1 MEPQATKFSNM
12 GRHELAGDSSDLTFT
27 TSTVQRDHEL
37 AGDVS
42 VEVRDGSFTWE
53 LESQTANI
61 SRINL
66 AIPKGKLTIV
76 VGQVGSGKSS
86 LLSAILGEMRTLEGQ
101 VLWNKKQN
109 TVSYATQRAWLL
121 NASLRD
127 NVTFGLPFDHARYQQ
142 VISACCLQPDIDIL
156 PAGDLTEIGEKGIN
170 LSGGQKQR
178 VSVARAMYAQTDIV
192 LLDDPLSAL
201 DAHVGSHLFDQGI
214 MGQLVKDCR
223 TVVLVTH
230 KLQYLE
236 HAHLIVAM
244 EKGQII
250 ARGTMEE
257 IRETSPDLHRGWMDA
272 ISECVRQIDEG
283 LEPNAGP
290 IFQNQTRKADHL
302 KRDDNSS
309 PVAAQHLL
317 LNRLSRHMS
326 VSSLASSVED
336 VWVRR
341 ADWCEDG
348 TKKDQAKF
356 VEDENKEKQPDGE
369 LGKLV
374 EAEERMEGDVKLKY
388 YVTYAAACGLHL
400 AILVLFLQVCKAGV
414 TLALDF
420 WLAAWSSGNVGGSID
435 ACNHTEANVNYTQ
448 WNTSQAISGPDTTG
462 YYVTGYTGLS
472 VGAIALTAAAVA
484 ASILSS
490 LRGAR
495 VMHDRMVNNIV
506 RAPLRFFDTT
516 PTGRIL
522 NRMSGD
528 QGTLD
533 NHLPG
538 DMVMFVQNCLD
549 VLSAFIALGV
559 ITPYF
564 LIGMIPIL
572 VFYYFMQKLFRSSAR
587 ELKRIESIKNSP
599 VFSQLAESFGGLST
613 IRAYRAEERFTDE
626 MMRRLNAGFT
636 PNMYLMAVECWLG
649 VRMVSAGAVIIFIA
663 GLSSV
668 VAGLQ
673 GLVSP
678 AWVGLAISYAIRIQI
693 QLFSVVSS
701 FANVEN
707 DMTRVERVD
716 TYSRVQGEV
725 YQHKSGNTVP
735 PVEWPASGTVQ
746 LEGVSARYDESLDGV
761 LTMVTA
767 NIRAGEK
774 VGICGRTGS
783 GKSSLTL
790 ALFRMIDM
798 FEGKI
803 SIDGVDIS
811 RVPLTLLRS
820 RLSIIPQ
827 DPVLFSGTI
836 RFNLD
841 PEENSDDEELWRAL
855 EIAQLKTLV
864 ADMPSKLDEMV
875 TEGGENFSVGQRQLF
890 CLARAFVRK
899 SRILIMDEATA
910 SVDMETDAILQEVIK
925 EAFGDRTVITV
936 AHRIAT
942 ILNSDRILVL
952 DQGKLMENDSP
963 ENLLKKPDGLF
974 TAMVKANK

>member
-1 MEPQATKFSNM
+1 MDGHNLADNNSDLKFSTS
-12 GRHELAGDSSDLTFT
+12 RAEADHDLAEDI
-27 TSTVQRDHEL
+27 
-37 AGDVS
+37 S

-53 LESQTANI
+53 PDSQTANI
-61 SRINL
+61 SEINL
-66 AIPKGKLTIV
+66 KIPKGKLTIV

-86 LLSAILGEMRTLEGQ
+86 LLSAMLGEMRTLKGR
-101 VLWNKKQN
+101 VLWNKYK
-109 TVSYATQRAWLL
+109 R
-121 NASLRD
+121 
-127 NVTFGLPFDHARYQQ
+127 

-156 PAGDLTEIGEKGIN
+156 PAGDMTEIGEKGIN

-214 MGQLVKDCR
+214 MGQLVKDRR

-250 ARGTMEE
+250 ATGTMEE
-257 IRETSPDLHRGWMDA
+257 IRESSPDLHGSWMDA

-283 LEPNAGP
+283 KQDQGD
-290 IFQNQTRKADHL
+290 RKEAENGSAVVAHHL
-302 KRDDNSS
+302 I
-309 PVAAQHLL
+309 Q
-317 LNRLSRHMS
+317 NRLSRHMS
-326 VSSLASSVED
+326 VTSLVSSVED
-336 VWVRR
+336 IWVRVS
-341 ADWCEDG
+341 DCCEEE
-348 TKKDQAKF
+348 TKKDYEKS
-356 VEDENKEKQPDGE
+356 VEDTLIEDKENEPNVE
-369 LGKLV
+369 LGKLI
-374 EAEERMEGDVKLKY
+374 ENEERLEGDVKLKY
-388 YVTYAAACGLHL
+388 YAIFAAACGLYL
-400 AILVLFLQVCKAGV
+400 AILVLFLQVSREGV
-414 TLALDF
+414 ALALDF
-420 WLAAWSSGNVGGSID
+420 WLAAWSGSNIDGNMD
-435 ACNHTEANVNYTQ
+435 AWNHTETSGNYTLR
-448 WNTSQAISGPDTTG
+448 NTSQPLQDSTG
-462 YYVTGYTGLS
+462 YYIIGYTGLS
-472 VGAIALTAAAVA
+472 VGAIVLSAAAVA
-484 ASILSS
+484 TSILSS

-495 VMHDRMVNNIV
+495 VMHDRMVHNIV
-506 RAPLRFFDTT
+506 RAPLRFFETT

-522 NRMSGD
+522 NRMAGD
-528 QGTLD
+528 QVELD
-533 NHLPG
+533 DQYLPNE
-538 DMVMFVQNCLD
+538 MEA
-549 VLSAFIALGV
+549 VLRFGLGLVSAIIALGV
-559 ITPYF
+559 VTPYF
-564 LIGMIPIL
+564 LIGMLPIL
-572 VFYYFMQKLFRSSAR
+572 VFYYGMQKLYRASNR
-587 ELKRIESIKNSP
+587 ELKRIATITESP
-599 VFSQLAESFGGLST
+599 VCSQLSESFGGLST
-613 IRAYRAEERFTDE
+613 IRAYRAEERFTNE
-626 MMRRLNAGFT
+626 MKRRINEAFT
-636 PNMYLMAVECWLG
+636 PNLYLLGVECWIG
-649 VRMVSAGAVIIFIA
+649 VRLLGLPRSDSPHVPDSDFQSVPLSHQARDVSAGAVVIFVG
-663 GLSSV
+663 GLTSV

-678 AWVGLAISYAIRIQI
+678 AWVGLAISYAIRMQL
-693 QLFSVVSS
+693 QLFSAVSA
-701 FANVEN
+701 FAKVEAK
-707 DMTRVERVD
+707 MTHAERVD
-716 TYSRVQGEV
+716 TYSRIPGEM
-725 YQHKSGNTVP
+725 YQHEKGNTIP
-735 PVEWPASGTVQ
+735 QREWPESGTVQ
-746 LEGVSARYDESLDGV
+746 LDNVSARYDQSLDPV
-761 LTMVTA
+761 LIKVTA
-767 NIRAGEK
+767 SIKAREK

-798 FEGKI
+798 FEGVI

-841 PEENSDDEELWRAL
+841 PEANSDDEELWRAL

-864 ADMPSKLDEMV
+864 ADMPNKLDEMV

-910 SVDMETDAILQEVIK
+910 SVDMETDAVLQDVIK
-925 EAFGDRTVITV
+925 VAFGDRTVITV

-952 DQGKLMENDSP
+952 DQGKLVENDSP
-963 ENLLKKPDGLF
+963 ENLLKNPDGLF